1 MKKIICVCF
10 LIIALGTTSSVQG
23 GTKEEIVR
31 LQSDVLALQTQIRN
45 LDKTFT
51 DQMGSLKS
59 LVGQLNDQIG
69 KSNVILARISTTL
82 ENQADNSK
90 TANQGVL
97 QEVRNLAHKID
108 DTGTRVSALAQQI
121 SEIKV
126 QSTEIPQRRSLGTGP
141 DASPDDIYHEAY
153 NDLVQGNYDL
163 AIQGFNSFV
172 TTYPRSEKSDDALYY
187 LGETYYNDNKF
198 PLAISAFT
206 RVLSD
211 YPTGDK
217 VASALYKRALAEL
230 RIQEKNTARDDFRAV
245 IQRFPTSPEAGLA
258 RTQLEALGGDP
269 VKPKVGPVRPKRLPL
284 VHEVG
289 ATGRSPAPSI
299 QN

>member
-1 MKKIICVCF
+1 MKKIIRVGY

-59 LVGQLNDQIG
+59 LVGQLNDQVG
-69 KSNVILARISTTL
+69 KSNAILARISSTL
-82 ENQADNSK
+82 ENQADSGR

-121 SEIKV
+121 SEIKI
-126 QSTEIPQRRSLGTGP
+126 QSAPITQRRFQAVGAGP
-141 DASPDDIYHEAY
+141 DSAAASADDIFHEAY
-153 NDLVQGNYDL
+153 NDLVQGNFDL
-163 AIQGFNSFV
+163 AIQGFTSFV
-172 TTYPRSEKSDDALYY
+172 NNYPLSEKSDDALYY

-198 PLAISAFT
+198 PLAITAFT
-206 RVLSD
+206 KVLSD
-211 YPTGDK
+211 YPAGDK

-230 RIQEKNTARDDFRAV
+230 RIQEKDTARDDFRAIV
-245 IQRFPTSPEAGLA
+245 QRFPASPEAGLA
-258 RTQLEALGGDP
+258 RTQLETLGDDP
-269 VKPKVGPVRPKRLPL
+269 ARPKVGPTRRKP
-284 VHEVG
+284 
-289 ATGRSPAPSI
+289 
-299 QN
+299 

>member
-1 MKKIICVCF
+1 MKKIIYVCF

-45 LDKTFT
+45 LDKTFS

-82 ENQADNSK
+82 ESQADNSK

-126 QSTEIPQRRSLGTGP
+126 QSAPITQRRFQNSGSGA
-141 DASPDDIYHEAY
+141 DSPEAAADDIFHEAY

-163 AIQGFNSFV
+163 AIQGFNSFA
-172 TTYPRSEKSDDALYY
+172 TSFPRSEKSDDALYY

-198 PLAISAFT
+198 PLAIAAFT
-206 RVLSD
+206 RVLTE

-217 VASALYKRALAEL
+217 VASALYKRALSEL
-230 RIQEKNTARDDFRAV
+230 RIQEKETARDDFKAI

-258 RTQLEALGGDP
+258 RTQLESLGAAP
-269 VKPKVGPVRPKRLPL
+269 VKPKIGPTRPKR
-284 VHEVG
+284 
-289 ATGRSPAPSI
+289 
-299 QN
+299 